1 MNKVIGERIRIQRV
15 SKSLSQENIAD
26 ELDLS
31 IGAYSNIERG
41 KTEISVSRLY
51 RIAKILKISPA
62 QLLDVNPD
70 TKNEVNE
77 SAGGYHSVQKQLND
91 LAEKISDFQRIVEDQ
106 KKEINYLKE
115 IIGLLKKKKNEKR
128 INRKK

>member
-15 SKSLSQENIAD
+15 SKSLSQENIAN

-51 RIAKILKISPA
+51 RIAKILKINPA
-62 QLLDVNPD
+62 QLLDANPG

-77 SAGGYHSVQKQLND
+77 PFGEYHSVQNQLND
-91 LAEKISDFQRIVEDQ
+91 LAEKISHFQRIVEDQ